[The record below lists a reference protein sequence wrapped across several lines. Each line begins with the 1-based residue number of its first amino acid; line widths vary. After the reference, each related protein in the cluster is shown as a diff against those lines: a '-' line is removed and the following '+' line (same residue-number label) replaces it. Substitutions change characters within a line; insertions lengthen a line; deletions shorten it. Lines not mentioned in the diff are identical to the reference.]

1 MNAYTHNITYA
12 HGMSIQDIA
21 SEIEAVIGG
30 DFDDIVDWLE
40 SGDVYDAT
48 IEELMVEYRNR

>member
-1 MNAYTHNITYA
+1 MNAYTHNMTYT

-21 SEIEAVIGG
+21 SEIQAVAGG

-48 IEELMVEYRNR
+48 LQELIAEYLNR